1 LYNST
6 EVPTGPRLQPMLLTR
21 SVLMQ
26 GFIIHNF
33 QSEFAEGIQH
43 LAQWVKE
50 GKLKFTETIVDGFDS
65 LPTALLGLFKGENTG
80 KMIVK
85 A

>member
-1 LYNST
+1 M
-6 EVPTGPRLQPMLLTR
+6 GPRIQPMLLTR

-26 GFIIHNF
+26 GFIVGNF
-33 QSEFAEGIQH
+33 KDQFPEGIKQ

-50 GKLKFTETIVDGFDS
+50 GKLKFTETIIHGFEK
-65 LPTALLGLFKGENTG
+65 LPAALLGLFKGENTG
-80 KMIVK
+80 KMIVE

>member
-1 LYNST
+1 M
-6 EVPTGPRLQPMLLTR
+6 GPRLQPILLTR

-26 GFIIHNF
+26 GFIVGNF
-33 QSEFAEGIQH
+33 QSIFPEGVQQ
-43 LAQWVKE
+43 LAQWVQE
-50 GKLKFTETIVDGFDS
+50 GKLKFTETIVYGFDQ
-65 LPTALLGLFKGENTG
+65 LPTALLGLFKGKNTG

>member
-1 LYNST
+1 
-6 EVPTGPRLQPMLLTR
+6 MLLTR

-26 GFIIHNF
+26 GFIVSNF
-33 QSEFAEGIQH
+33 QPDFPEGIKK
-43 LAQWVKE
+43 LGQWVKE
-50 GKLKFTETIVDGFDS
+50 GKLKFTETIEDGFEN

-80 KMIVK
+80 KMVVK